1 MKYTSD
7 GLSLS
12 YSDTEHGKK
21 TLIFL
26 HYFGGSSRTWQP
38 VIDLLAADFRCV
50 ALDLRGWGES
60 DAPPSEVKCRVKDMA
75 SDVQT
80 LITALG
86 LTQYALVGHS
96 MGGKVAQF
104 YAAGVPGGL
113 AHLLLTAPSP
123 LSPEPMTEDDRNAM
137 RAAWG
142 DADASRQ
149 TLAKIACLPLSPEV
163 TEAVVADNLRA
174 ARVAWE
180 AWADVGSRE
189 DLSAL
194 APQITV
200 PTHVLFGTGDAV
212 LSPDVLTHEVV
223 RRIPNSTLTT
233 LPDAGHLLP
242 LEAPQAVADWIRASL
257 GTHPARLG
265 THPASFLGDPP
276 EAGR

>member
-1 MKYTSD
+1 MNYTSG

-12 YSDTEHGKK
+12 YSDTGHGEK

-38 VIDLLAADFRCV
+38 VIDLLAADFRCI
-50 ALDLRGWGES
+50 ALDLRGWGAS
-60 DAPPSEVKCRVKDMA
+60 DAPPSEAACRAEDMA
-75 SDVQT
+75 ADVQA
-80 LITALG
+80 LIAELG
-86 LTQYALVGHS
+86 LTEYALVGHS

-104 YAAGVPGGL
+104 LASRAPAGLTP
-113 AHLLLTAPSP
+113 LLLSAPSP
-123 LSPEPMTEDDRNAM
+123 LSPEPMTEDDRRAM

-174 ARVAWE
+174 SRTAWE

-194 APQITV
+194 ASQITV
-200 PTHVLFGTGDAV
+200 PTHVLSGTGDAV
-212 LSPDVLTHEVV
+212 LPPDVLAREVV
-223 RRIPNSTLTT
+223 QRIPGATLTT
-233 LPDAGHLLP
+233 VPDAGHLLP
-242 LEAPQAVADWIRASL
+242 LEAPDAVAEWIRKHA
-257 GTHPARLG
+257 
-265 THPASFLGDPP
+265 
-276 EAGR
+276 